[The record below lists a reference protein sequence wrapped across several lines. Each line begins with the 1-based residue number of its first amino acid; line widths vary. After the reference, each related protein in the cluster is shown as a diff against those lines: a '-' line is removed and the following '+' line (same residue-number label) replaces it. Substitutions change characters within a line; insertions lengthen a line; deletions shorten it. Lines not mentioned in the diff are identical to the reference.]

1 MIPLWWLL
9 KCKSTIYSGDLIKA
23 NNATKTSTRLIL
35 WSKMSSSQNTKVIKT
50 SKGGIKN
57 FEGFINVVK
66 GFLMINQWLY
76 LGVERPPLRKGQNT
90 LYPSGRLE
98 CTRIGPSGL
107 LCI

>member
-1 MIPLWWLL
+1 
-9 KCKSTIYSGDLIKA
+9 
-23 NNATKTSTRLIL
+23 
-35 WSKMSSSQNTKVIKT
+35 MSSSQNTKVIKT

-90 LYPSGRLE
+90 LYPSGRPE
-98 CTRIGPSGL
+98 YKQIGPSGL